1 MLRFLFPYLMLA
13 VITATYLYIRYS
25 KLGPV
30 MMKVNRSLLSRY
42 NSDSFILII
51 IIMAVSYFLGRY
63 ELQTLTSPEGSYFLG
78 LYTYVFFYGV
88 LFLIVIL
95 REFERPA
102 LRERGISTPRGFW
115 KWSEVDAY
123 RWSKNVLTINIS
135 RGNKKRM
142 EVWQLE
148 PDEKK
153 EIEAVLKSNIKK
165 KSKQS
170 KKKNS

>member
-13 VITATYLYIRYS
+13 VITATYLYVRHS

-30 MMKVNRSLLSRY
+30 IMKVNRSLLSRY

-51 IIMAVSYFLGRY
+51 IIAAVSYFLGRY

-78 LYTYVFFYGV
+78 PYTYVFFYGV

-102 LRERGISTPRGFW
+102 LREKGISTPRGFW
-115 KWSEVDAY
+115 GWNEVDAY

-135 RGNKKRM
+135 RGKKKRM
-142 EVWQLE
+142 EAWQLN
-148 PDEKK
+148 PDDKK
-153 EIEAVLKSNIKK
+153 EIEAVLKTNTKK

>member
-1 MLRFLFPYLMLA
+1 MLRFIFPYLMLA
-13 VITATYLYIRYS
+13 IITATYLYIRYS

-30 MMKVNRSLLSRY
+30 LMKVNRSMFSRF

-51 IIMAVSYFLGRY
+51 IIAAVSYFLGRY

-78 LYTYVFFYGV
+78 PYTYVFFYGA
-88 LFLIVIL
+88 LLIIVIL

-102 LRERGISTPRGFW
+102 LREKGISTPRGFW
-115 KWSEVDAY
+115 KWSEVDSY

-135 RGNKKRM
+135 RGSKKRM
-142 EVWQLE
+142 EAWQLE
-148 PDEKK
+148 PEDKK
-153 EIEAVLKSNIKK
+153 EIEAVLKSKIKK

-170 KKKNS
+170 KK